1 MNNHVNFERHGDLQD
16 LHSYPRWAQD
26 MVHDNTDSKRLI
38 NEHELCLA
46 MRDATLGPVATRH
59 FMTGLWPVIERFPG
73 YMSMNLLKT
82 RYGRSQGDDMARR
95 WLVRNIRVEQNHA
108 DYWIAWAEGAGISR
122 DQVLH
127 GQVPQGTDTL
137 ANWCEEVSRA
147 DTLAAGMIATNYAVE
162 GATGELSQ
170 VVYASEAYRES
181 LPSEGRKLSLR
192 WLQLHAAYD
201 DAHPWEALE
210 IICTLMG
217 MNPKAEEVAHL
228 RECIR
233 RSYVSLKI
241 SLDRCLVQWSSDT
254 LSGPREA
261 VSTER
266 DNEVAA

>member
-1 MNNHVNFERHGDLQD
+1 MNNHVNFERSGELQD
-16 LHSYPRWAQD
+16 LNSYPSWAQD
-26 MVHDNTDSKRLI
+26 MVHDNTESKRLI

-46 MRDATLGPVATRH
+46 MRDATLGAMATRH
-59 FMTGLWPVIERFPG
+59 FMAGLWPVIERFPG

-82 RYGRSQGDDMARR
+82 RYGRSQGDNMARR
-95 WLVRNIRVEQNHA
+95 WLVRNIRVEQSHA

-122 DQVLH
+122 DEVLN
-127 GQVPQGTDTL
+127 GQVPQGTETL
-137 ANWCEEVSRA
+137 AVWCEEVSKC

-170 VVYASEAYRES
+170 VVYASEAYRNS
-181 LPSEGRKLSLR
+181 LPLEGRKLSLR

-210 IICTLMG
+210 IVCALMG
-217 MNPKAEEVAHL
+217 MNPKVEEVAHL

-241 SLDRCLVQWSSDT
+241 SLDRCFAQLPGEDLPLRSPADSSI
-254 LSGPREA
+254 
-261 VSTER
+261 R